1 MKPKVGDYIKT
12 IRNSAVGNNVIAK
25 VRFINYEDR
34 LGFGKFKNYYSCWR
48 EDNSW
53 FELTDNDFKKG
64 RAIVIKKQKEVIDKA
79 IEKIKDY
86 KIYCEKN
93 KGFTEYTDIEIE
105 AIEPVISKL
114 EDILKEVSK

>member
-34 LGFGKFKNYYSCWR
+34 LGFGKFKNYYSCWKK
-48 EDNSW
+48 DGNW

-64 RAIVIKKQKEVIDKA
+64 RAIVIEKEND
-79 IEKIKDY
+79 
-86 KIYCEKN
+86 
-93 KGFTEYTDIEIE
+93 
-105 AIEPVISKL
+105 
-114 EDILKEVSK
+114 

>member
-12 IRNSAVGNNVIAK
+12 IKNSAVGNNVIAK

-34 LGFGKFKNYYSCWR
+34 LGFGKLKNYYSCWQ

-64 RAIVIKKQKEVIDKA
+64 RAVV
-79 IEKIKDY
+79 IEKEND
-86 KIYCEKN
+86 
-93 KGFTEYTDIEIE
+93 
-105 AIEPVISKL
+105 
-114 EDILKEVSK
+114 